1 MRPYREYRIW
11 QLSHQLTL
19 DVYNATANFPA
30 DERSSLTRQI
40 RRAAYSVPFNIV
52 EGSARGDKEFHQFL
66 RISLASAAELDYGLL
81 LSRDLGYLSHSRHA
95 DFEQRINNLKPMI
108 VAFMA
113 QLRRSLEQASTAA
126 AASRTRKPTSPRPG
140 QQHNEPPTA
149 NGQRPT
155 ANS

>member
-11 QLSHQLTL
+11 QLGHQLTL
-19 DVYNATANFPA
+19 DVYSATANFPA

-81 LSRDLGYLSHSRHA
+81 LSRDLGYLSRDRHA
-95 DFEQRINNLKPMI
+95 DFEHRIDNLKPMI

-113 QLRRSLEQASTAA
+113 QLRRSLEQANSAA
-126 AASRTRKPTSPRPG
+126 ASSRTRKPAALRSPVSPTDPAAQRL
-140 QQHNEPPTA
+140 TA
-149 NGQRPT
+149 NGY
-155 ANS
+155 

>member
-11 QLSHQLTL
+11 QVGHQLTL
-19 DVYNATANFPA
+19 DVYGATADFPT

-66 RISLASAAELDYGLL
+66 RIALASAAELDYGLL
-81 LSRDLGYLSHSRHA
+81 LARDLDYLSAVRHA
-95 DFEQRINNLKPMI
+95 DFEHRIDNLKPMI

-113 QLRRSLEQASTAA
+113 QLRRSLEQAKTSSTT
-126 AASRTRKPTSPRPG
+126 SRTRRPASPTVGPQGDR
-140 QQHNEPPTA
+140 QDD
-149 NGQRPT
+149 
-155 ANS
+155 